1 MTRPLASY
9 SLFDPATLER
19 PWDFCAA
26 QRREAPV
33 HRDRSGI
40 FLVATHELV
49 LEALRRPEV
58 FSNRFAAAMADRAL
72 RPEVAEVA
80 KQGWPPVD
88 TMLTADPPEQRRF
101 RSLVNKA
108 FSKRRVD
115 SLVPRIAS
123 LADALIDGFARAG
136 RVELRSA
143 FAVPLPLTLI
153 AEQLGVPRE
162 DLAIF
167 KRWSDGFVA
176 QLSRM
181 ASPEQQLAAAHLIV
195 EFQRYF
201 AKVVEAR
208 RAEPRDDVVSDLV
221 HARVEGER
229 PLDVAET
236 LSILQQLLVAGNET
250 TASALCEGMWL
261 LVRNP
266 DQLAA
271 LRAKPDLVTNAV
283 EEVLRLSTPTASMWR
298 VAKED
303 AELGGVAIPRGA
315 FVLLRYASANRDES
329 VFPDP
334 DRFDVERPNA
344 AEHVAFGRG
353 IHHCLGA
360 ELARRELQL
369 ALPRL
374 LERLPRPRLAAGAP
388 EPRWSPNVLLHGLEA
403 LHLEFDP
410 A

>member
-1 MTRPLASY
+1 MSDPLSGYA
-9 SLFDPATLER
+9 LFDPATLAE
-19 PWDFCAA
+19 PHAFYAA
-26 QRREAPV
+26 QRRTAPV
-33 HRDRSGI
+33 HRDGSGV
-40 FLVATHELV
+40 FLVATYELV

-58 FSNRFAAAMADRAL
+58 FSNRFAAAMASRAP

-80 KQGWPPVD
+80 RQGWAPVD

-101 RSLVNKA
+101 RSLVSKA

-123 LADALIDGFARAG
+123 LADELIDGFAALG
-136 RVELRSA
+136 RVELRSR

-153 AEQLGVPRE
+153 AEQLGVPRA
-162 DLAIF
+162 DLGTF

-176 QLSRM
+176 QLSLM
-181 ASPEQQLAAAHLIV
+181 ASPEEELAAARRIV
-195 EFQRYF
+195 EFQHYF
-201 AKVVEAR
+201 ARVLDAR
-208 RAEPRDDVVSDLV
+208 RDEPRDDVISDLV

-250 TASALCEGMWL
+250 TASALCEGTWL
-261 LVRNP
+261 LVRHP
-266 DQLAA
+266 EQLAK
-271 LRAKPDLVTNAV
+271 LRARPDLAGNAV
-283 EEVLRLSTPTASMWR
+283 DEILRLATPTASMWR
-298 VAKED
+298 VAKDD
-303 AELGGVAIPRGA
+303 AELGGVAIPKGS
-315 FVLLRYASANRDES
+315 FVLLRYASANRDEA

-344 AEHVAFGRG
+344 AEHLAFGRG

-374 LERLPRPRLAAGAP
+374 LERLPNLRLAAGAP
-388 EPRWSPNVLLHGLEA
+388 PPRWSPNVLLHGMDA